1 MQMRPEHELI
11 IRCARTDLRPSDHSR
26 ILDVSRLD
34 LDWSEFLRAAIPHGL
49 SALLRRHLEPLGGQ
63 TVPVWVLD
71 RLRAESVRATA
82 KSLYLSRQL
91 LEILRRLEFGGIDA
105 IPFKGPTLAIQ
116 AYGDLSLRSFAD
128 LDILVR
134 ERDVPAAREVLL
146 SDGYVSPLDLTPAQF
161 HALLRSGYNDELF
174 RASDGVKVE
183 LHWRFA
189 PAYFGFRADLDGW
202 WERCEGVLLDGV
214 RVRGLARE
222 DLLVLLCVHG
232 ARHAWASLEGVVAV
246 AELIGRTPDI
256 DWGSTL
262 SRAEQA
268 GAARMV
274 RLGLLLAID
283 LLDAQVPGTIVAQVR
298 ADRQLAVLAAKV
310 RNSLFDEI
318 GIGTA
323 SLDESENFSL
333 LSFHL
338 SSKDHWR
345 DRARFCSR
353 MLATATER
361 DWKAA
366 TLPDALF
373 PLYGVIRPFRL
384 LARLPKYGRWLIA
397 RSR

>member
-1 MQMRPEHELI
+1 MQMRLEHELI
-11 IRCARTDLRPSDHSR
+11 LRCARTKLSPSDHAR
-26 ILDVSRLD
+26 ISDLSRLD
-34 LDWSEFLRAAIPHGL
+34 LDWSEFLGAAIPHGL
-49 SALLRRHLEPLGGQ
+49 AALLRRHLEPLGGHA
-63 TVPVWVLD
+63 VPAWVLD
-71 RLRAESVRATA
+71 QLRVKSARATA

-91 LEILRRLEFGGIDA
+91 VEILRRLELNGIDG

-134 ERDVPAAREVLL
+134 ERDVPAARELLL
-146 SDGYVSPLDLTPAQF
+146 SEGYVSPLHLTPAQF
-161 HALLRSGYNDELF
+161 RALLRSGYNDELF

-189 PAYFGFRADLDGW
+189 PAYFGFRANLEEW
-202 WERCEGVLLDGV
+202 WQRCEDIFLNGA
-214 RVRGLARE
+214 RVPGLARE

-232 ARHAWASLEGVVAV
+232 AKHAWASLEGVVAV
-246 AELIGRTPDI
+246 AELIGRTPEM
-256 DWGSTL
+256 DWASVV

-274 RLGLLLAID
+274 RLGVLLAID
-283 LLDAQVPGTIVAQVR
+283 LLDARVPESIAAQVR
-298 ADRQLAVLAAKV
+298 ADPQLAVLAAQV
-310 RNSLFDEI
+310 RNSLFQEE
-318 GIGTA
+318 GVGTA
-323 SLDESENFSL
+323 ATDESENLSL

-353 MLATATER
+353 MLATPTES
-361 DWKAA
+361 DWKTA
-366 TLPDALF
+366 TLPDPLFAL
-373 PLYGVIRPFRL
+373 YSVIRPLRL
-384 LARLPKYGRWLIA
+384 IARLPRYGRWLIA